1 MYEQYKTIDKKYKR
15 KRRIFKR
22 KGPIIFISVLV
33 FIIVFV
39 LLHFNISVNPVI
51 KKLSEEKIKSF
62 TTQAVNAASQE
73 VITQGY
79 KYTDF
84 ISVSKDTNGNV
95 TLIETNSVLMNVLA
109 RNMAIKAQENID
121 EIENQGVDIPIGS
134 LSGIAFL
141 AGRGPTVNIEIVPVG
156 TVNAYFVS
164 EFQRAGINQTIHKL
178 ALNVSAEMT
187 VLIPGRDC
195 NVVCDTYVLM
205 TESVIVGAVPNVYFE
220 AGSLDGI
227 LNLTP

>member
-1 MYEQYKTIDKKYKR
+1 MYEYCKTTVLPKR
-15 KRRIFKR
+15 KRRLFKR
-22 KGPIIFISVLV
+22 KGPIIVLSVLI
-33 FIIVFV
+33 FILAVIII
-39 LLHFNISVNPVI
+39 HFNVNVNPVI

-62 TTQAVNAASQE
+62 TTQAVNSASQE

-79 KYTDF
+79 KYSDF
-84 ISVSKDTNGNV
+84 IEVNKDSEGNV

-109 RNMAIKAQENID
+109 RNMALKAQEKIE

-141 AGRGPTVNIEIVPVG
+141 AGRGPEINIEIVPVG

-178 ALNVSAEMT
+178 ALNVCAEMT

-195 NVVCDTYVLM
+195 NIVSNTYVLM

-220 AGSLDGI
+220 SGALNGI